1 MDGKGMRGWWWWKA
15 WRRTQISGGSELQ
28 LQLNGERSTRLVA
41 GLIAAL
47 TVEYVERVAPVELS
61 ASLWLF
67 PILTPILM

>member
-1 MDGKGMRGWWWWKA
+1 MRGMFECEFREAANCNSSKNCG
-15 WRRTQISGGSELQ
+15 RYIC
-28 LQLNGERSTRLVA
+28 LVA

-47 TVEYVERVAPVELS
+47 TVEYGERVAPVELS